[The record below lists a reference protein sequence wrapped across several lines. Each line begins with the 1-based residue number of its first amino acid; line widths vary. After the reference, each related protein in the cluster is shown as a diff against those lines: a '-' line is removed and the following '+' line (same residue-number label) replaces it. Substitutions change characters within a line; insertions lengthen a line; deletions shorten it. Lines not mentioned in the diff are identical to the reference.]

1 MSAYQ
6 DKFENRLSMGNSIIE
21 SGPRQWG
28 CEAERSVQLMLQ
40 EQEYVHRANEER
52 RSSNQQVVDEL
63 IAGYEGGAQ
72 YESSILTGAAFKKD
86 RDEGDL
92 EEPEEQDHGK

>member
-1 MSAYQ
+1 
-6 DKFENRLSMGNSIIE
+6 MGNSIIE

-63 IAGYEGGAQ
+63 IAGYEGCAQ
-72 YESSILTGAAFKKD
+72 YLSSILTGAALKKD
-86 RDEGDL
+86 RDKGDL
-92 EEPEEQDHGK
+92 EEPKEEDHSK